1 MARPVLNFA
10 DFLIESA
17 RMINEG
23 YSFSEA
29 MESLNAFTKTKG
41 VDLPSSNQKGYT
53 AESLAQIELMAKQNS
68 VSPEAVVTA
77 LADALG
83 SVISDSIETK
93 NLKLEITSCA
103 VASNKMKIT
112 GVTAGLVKCDAIP
125 ATSVEAAKVNGNKV
139 LLTDLLTSINLA
151 NAEARKA
158 KPYAKQKK
166 AGKPFELNIDKNN
179 RLVDGAYD
187 KQIFITN
194 TSGSTKFEWKLNTFD
209 KPVTPA
215 LADFSYSG
223 GDVVDTDTGGDGLSY
238 DKSIGFVNLVIYS
251 VESIDQGKD
260 SYKVTDVVPVTI
272 PTKTPDSQ
280 KKIEIT
286 DYNGAYFS
294 QGKYELT
301 ETGKKA
307 IYAAIQQN
315 FTSIKEVTI
324 NGYASKEGTVEG
336 NTKLCK
342 DRAKEAAAFIE
353 TLSKGATVTAS
364 ETANIQPSDSTDKLD
379 AWRKISLDIKGTS
392 VIPGDVKDVI
402 KFVSQDDTVYA
413 EVYTLRQTIFQFG
426 IVIDTEA

>member
-41 VDLPSSNQKGYT
+41 MNLSSSNQRGYT
-53 AESLAQIELMAKQNS
+53 EESLAQIELMAKQNS

-93 NLKLEITSCA
+93 NLKLEITGCA

-158 KPYAKQKK
+158 KSYAKQKK
-166 AGKPFELNIDKNN
+166 AGKPFELNIDKNG

-215 LADFSYSG
+215 LEKFSYSS
-223 GDVVDTDTGGDGLSY
+223 DVVDENTGDNGLSN
-238 DKSIGFVNLVIYS
+238 DKSIGYVNLVLYS
-251 VESIDQGKD
+251 VEDIAQGKD

-413 EVYTLRQTIFQFG
+413 EVYTLRQNIFQFG
-426 IVIDTEA
+426 IIIDTEA

>member
-41 VDLPSSNQKGYT
+41 MNLSSSNQKGYT

-166 AGKPFELNIDKNN
+166 AGKPFELNIDKNG

-209 KPVTPA
+209 NGT
-215 LADFSYSG
+215 
-223 GDVVDTDTGGDGLSY
+223 Y
-238 DKSIGFVNLVIYS
+238 DKSIGRVNLVIYS

>member
-29 MESLNAFTKTKG
+29 MESLNAFTQTTG
-41 VDLPSSNQKGYT
+41 MSLSSGNQKTYVKE
-53 AESLAQIELMAKQNS
+53 ALANIELMAKQNS
-68 VSPEAVVTA
+68 VSPETVVTA
-77 LADALG
+77 LGDALG
-83 SVISDSIETK
+83 SIISDSIETK
-93 NLKLEITSCA
+93 NLKLYLDNCG
-103 VASNKMKIT
+103 VVSNKLKIT
-112 GVTAGLVKCDAIP
+112 GVTAGSVKCDAIP
-125 ATSVEAAKVNGNKV
+125 STSVEAAKKNGNKV

-151 NAEARKA
+151 NAEARKS
-158 KPYAKQKK
+158 KTYAKQKK
-166 AGKPFELNIDKNN
+166 AGKPFELNVDKEGNLID
-179 RLVDGAYD
+179 GSYD

-194 TSGSTKFEWKLNTFD
+194 TSGSTKFEWKLNTFSN
-209 KPVTPA
+209 PVTPA
-215 LADFSYSG
+215 QDDFSYGSDSVELNTADNG
-223 GDVVDTDTGGDGLSY
+223 IANDVGY
-238 DKSIGFVNLVIYS
+238 VNLVLYS
-251 VESIDQGKD
+251 VESIADGKT
-260 SYKVTDVVPVTI
+260 SYNVTDVVPVTI
-272 PTKTPDSQ
+272 PTKAPDSE

-324 NGYASKEGTVEG
+324 NGYASKEGTVEV
-336 NTKLCK
+336 NTQLCK
-342 DRAKEAAAFIE
+342 DRAAEAAKFIK
-353 TLSKGATVTAS
+353 TLSKDATVTAS
-364 ETANIQPSDSTDKLD
+364 ETANIQPADNTDKKE

-402 KFVSQDDTVYA
+402 KFISQDDTIYS
-413 EVYTLRQTIFQFG
+413 EDYTLRQTTFQFA
-426 IVIDTEA
+426 IEIDTEG